1 VTVIEEIS
9 NYNDDEKTECSNK
22 FIIEKAITQ
31 ENDMSFRFTCKAL
44 EEEVSFCFVLGY
56 N

>member
-1 VTVIEEIS
+1 MTVIKETL
-9 NYNDDEKTECSNK
+9 NYNDDEKSESSNTLTK
-22 FIIEKAITQ
+22 EKVITK
-31 ENDMSFRFTCKAL
+31 ENDMSCRLACKEL